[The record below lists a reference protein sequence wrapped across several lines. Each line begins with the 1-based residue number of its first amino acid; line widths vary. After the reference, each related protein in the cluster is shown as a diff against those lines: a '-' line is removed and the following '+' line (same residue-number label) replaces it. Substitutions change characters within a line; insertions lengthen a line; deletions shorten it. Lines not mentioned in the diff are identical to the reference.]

1 MIRIERTP
9 FSTVQYFAGEYT
21 IYDKTYSFTLM
32 VDTSAP
38 LSISWG
44 TVPPEGNENIER
56 DIIRV
61 FEGEK
66 IS

>member
-9 FSTVQYFAGEYT
+9 FSVVQYFAGEYV
-21 IYDKTYSFTLM
+21 IYDKKYNFTLM
-32 VDTSAP
+32 VDTNAP
-38 LSISWG
+38 KSISWD
-44 TVPPEGNENIER
+44 TIPPEGNENIER